1 MAAPI
6 FKFKNVRV
14 PITSTA
20 DTLVYA
26 VDIGLGSRGLD
37 LGVLPEE
44 VSAVVLT
51 VQCANNW
58 NYIQDKTIL
67 SVANATDS
75 FAVASVADLE
85 VGMKV
90 SFRGVAYSNVTL
102 SAQGGNGKVY
112 YIHSKNVGSNTFKV
126 SETLGGGIF
135 NISADGDN
143 TTAGGYM
150 YMDVDTGVK
159 VTAKIKD
166 LTLNTSVNLVN
177 DYEVLPNN
185 AFDPLNGNLVLTSKL
200 GLYIQADI
208 PGVIDVTVSLLEIAN
223 ATAA

>member
-14 PITSTA
+14 PVTTTA
-20 DTLVYA
+20 DTLIYA

-37 LGVLPEE
+37 IGVLPEE

-58 NYIQDKTIL
+58 NYIQDKTIT
-67 SVANATDS
+67 SVANSGDTLT
-75 FAVASVADLE
+75 VADTSDLV

-90 SFRGVAYSNVTL
+90 SFRGVAYSNITL

-112 YIHSKNVGSNTFKV
+112 YVHSIPSSTTFKI
-126 SETLGGGIF
+126 SETLGGSAF
-135 NISADGDN
+135 NINADGDN

-150 YMDVDTGVK
+150 YMDIDTSVK

-208 PGVIDVTVSLLEIAN
+208 PNVIDVTVSLLEIAN

>member
-14 PITSTA
+14 PITTTA

-44 VSAVVLT
+44 VSSVVLT

-58 NYIQDKTIL
+58 NYVQDKTIT
-67 SVANATDS
+67 SVTNSTDV
-75 FAVASVADLE
+75 FTVADTTDLS

-90 SFRGVAYSNVTL
+90 SFRGTAYSNVVL

-112 YIHSKNVGSNTFKV
+112 YIHSIPSSTTFKV
-126 SETLGGGIF
+126 SETLGGGVF
-135 NISADGDN
+135 NINADGDN
-143 TTAGGYM
+143 STAGGYM
-150 YMDVDTGVK
+150 YMDVDTSVK

-208 PGVIDVTVSLLEIAN
+208 ANVVDVTVSLLEIAN